1 MKENKKLDD
10 KIKSSFESLEKKAPD
25 MLWSQLSDS
34 LPTSSTD
41 TLEPQPVDTHL
52 YSKVR
57 ESFSSLHQKAPQH
70 LWATI
75 NRQLNIDLVWVRL
88 SKELDKAPSVNWQLT
103 RWAAVLL
110 LFMFSFTGGYYLYV
124 QQHHSE
130 YAVVPGNLLNLSFLT
145 EKELATEVGQVEQTK
160 LAEKIRKPAVS
171 GARSSEKSSIAIEQ
185 QENLNSLFQ
194 SSPKDKQQE
203 VASSGFSYNKSEA
216 RRSAQESEAGNEK
229 ASASAGFLSNR
240 NSGFAGKPAASNS
253 IEEELAKEAGYSPDF
268 GQGLALEEG
277 RTASSIP
284 YKIANLPM
292 PTPMVTESTFSI
304 QGVELNPLALETVA
318 EADKE
323 KEIPLGN
330 FSIGPVLAYNN
341 SWLLNNETRNSF
353 DKGSLISRS
362 PTYKQN
368 VGIALHYS
376 FSLKSAFA
384 TEFHF
389 ISKAGQDYNTF
400 SDGYYRKMGLELG
413 YYKLYLQYEQ
423 IFFPHRESLFAGL
436 IAKAGL
442 YGGLLHKKKGEIRS
456 TESTYSNFDYG
467 LRVALGQEKRLDRLI
482 IGYGFSGERG
492 FTNIFMGSDK
502 MPARFNKT
510 YTLSFGPYLNFRFH

>member
-1 MKENKKLDD
+1 MKENKKLDE

-41 TLEPQPVDTHL
+41 TLEPQSVDTHL

-70 LWATI
+70 LWTTI

-88 SKELDKAPSVNWQLT
+88 SRELDKAPSVNWQVT

-110 LFMFSFTGGYYLYV
+110 LFMLSFTGGYYLYI

-130 YAVVPGNLLNLSFLT
+130 YAGDAGNLMNLSFLAG
-145 EKELATEVGQVEQTK
+145 KELATEAVQAERIK
-160 LAEKIRKPAVS
+160 LAEKRGKPAIS
-171 GARSSEKSSIAIEQ
+171 GAKPSEESSAAIGQ
-185 QENLNSLFQ
+185 QENLNSLCQ
-194 SSPKDKQQE
+194 SSLEGEQHE
-203 VASSGFSYNKSEA
+203 VASSGFYYAKSEA
-216 RRSAQESEAGNEK
+216 RRSAQERLAGNEK
-229 ASASAGFLSNR
+229 ASASAGFLSSR
-240 NSGFAGKPAASNS
+240 NSGLAGKPASNS
-253 IEEELAKEAGYSPDF
+253 IEDEFAKEPGGSVGF

-292 PTPMVTESTFSI
+292 PTPMVKESTFSV
-304 QGVELNPLALETVA
+304 QEVELNPLILETVA

-323 KEIPLGN
+323 KEIALGSL
-330 FSIGPVLAYNN
+330 SIGPVLAYNN

-368 VGIALHYS
+368 VGLALHYS
-376 FSLKSAFA
+376 FSLKSAIA

-413 YYKLYLQYEQ
+413 YYKLYLQYQ
-423 IFFPHRESLFAGL
+423 QTFFPHRESLFAGL
-436 IAKAGL
+436 TAKAGL
-442 YGGLLHKKKGEIRS
+442 YGGLLHRKKGEIRS
-456 TESTYSNFDYG
+456 TGSTYSNFDYG
-467 LRVALGQEKRLDRLI
+467 VRFALGQEKRLDRLI

-492 FTNIFMGSDK
+492 LTNIFMGSDK

-510 YTLSFGPYLNFRFH
+510 YTLSFGPYLNFRYH